1 MLILASAS
9 PQRRKLLR
17 SLRIPFKIIPSRVSE
32 AARESNPRKLVSKLA
47 LRKAKAVAAKY
58 PEALVL
64 GADTIV
70 VHQGEIL
77 TKPKNRADSRR
88 LLDIL
93 NGHCHRVYTGVALVD
108 RAAGKAWQEVAVTK
122 VVARRFPPA
131 RLARLVGRHM
141 DKAGGYAVQD
151 RSDPFIK
158 SIVGPLDNVIG
169 LPLASV
175 RRLLKKASANRRRK
189 KA

>member
-9 PQRRKLLR
+9 PQRRRLLR
-17 SLRIPFKIIPSRVSE
+17 SLRVPFKIIPSRVSE
-32 AARESNPRKLVSKLA
+32 ATSESNPRKLVAELA
-47 LRKAKAVAAKY
+47 MRKAKAVAAKH
-58 PEALVL
+58 PRALVL

-70 VHQGEIL
+70 VHQGKIL
-77 TKPKNRADSRR
+77 TKPRDRADSRR

-93 NGHCHRVYTGVALVD
+93 NGHCHRVYTGVALID
-108 RAAGKAWQEVAVTK
+108 HLSGKFWKEVTVTK
-122 VVARRFPPA
+122 VTARRFPPEEIEK
-131 RLARLVGRHM
+131 LVGRHM

-151 RSDPFIK
+151 RNDPFIE

-175 RRLLKKASANRRRK
+175 RRLLKKASAARRRRTP
-189 KA
+189 